1 MTDTPT
7 EPGRSPQPGAPSSAS
22 GSGPARQRRSGR
34 FFNLP
39 GQRDA
44 APAGATGLGMDNGRR
59 IGITLWNSFYRP
71 RLLHTDRIPADEPLV
86 FVANHTNYVDGAV
99 LFGLLP
105 RRISFLIKAEAVRGP
120 LGWLLTAVGQYAI
133 KRGVPDR
140 RPMLDALDQ
149 LKRGGCVGIFPEGT
163 RGDGLVANVFSGAG
177 WLAVRSGAR
186 VQPVA
191 IRGTARPAGR
201 SKWRRRLRPKVY
213 LWCGEPF
220 TVNSGPEQ
228 LRGKKAVDA
237 ATAEI
242 QQRLVA
248 LVGELDQQLQ
258 KGLS

>member
-1 MTDTPT
+1 MTGTPPRPRT
-7 EPGRSPQPGAPSSAS
+7 SRIGHRRAPGT
-22 GSGPARQRRSGR
+22 GR

-39 GQRDA
+39 GQDDA

-59 IGITLWNSFYRP
+59 IGITLWNGFYRP
-71 RLLHTDRIPADEPLV
+71 RLLHTERIPRSEPLV

-149 LKRGGCVGIFPEGT
+149 LKRGGCVGVFPEGT
-163 RGDGLVANVFSGAG
+163 RGDGLVQNVFAGAG

-191 IRGTARPAGR
+191 IRGTARPADR
-201 SKWRRRLRPKVY
+201 SKWRRRLRPTVY
-213 LWCGEPF
+213 VWCGEPF
-220 TVNSGPEQ
+220 AVNSGQDQ

-242 QQRLVA
+242 QQQLGA
-248 LVGELDQQLQ
+248 LVGELDEQVR